1 MDAVPSI
8 VTKDDFASDVGCAI
22 WSDVNV
28 LISGSGLAQ
37 RRALARLIHRRS
49 ARRQRPFVIVQ
60 ANAVAD
66 LVSPSSRPGFFH
78 PAADGTLFIEE
89 VSRLHDDVQSDLLE
103 MLWDGGAPGRRASDG
118 RRIGIIAATSLD
130 LVDHVAG
137 CTFRG
142 DLFYRLNAIHL
153 VLDGR
158 RKPPKVWLM

>member
-1 MDAVPSI
+1 M
-8 VTKDDFASDVGCAI
+8 
-22 WSDVNV
+22 
-28 LISGSGLAQ
+28 
-37 RRALARLIHRRS
+37 
-49 ARRQRPFVIVQ
+49 
-60 ANAVAD
+60 
-66 LVSPSSRPGFFH
+66 
-78 PAADGTLFIEE
+78 
-89 VSRLHDDVQSDLLE
+89 QSDLLE